1 MTATRKQ
8 IALGICLLVLV
19 VALQLLRKANIQ
31 SPPPPTFARL
41 TEKDREVIARAL
53 RNAELPQPLSLD
65 IDNSGNLVAVYTP
78 DAPPSNADARSFATT
93 AVSVIREAMVRRNV
107 VSNYRVTLNGPSI
120 GQGLIIRYGSALF
133 SEGGSVDWQA
143 R

>member
-1 MTATRKQ
+1 MTATQKQ
-8 IALGICLLVLV
+8 IALGMYLLVLM
-19 VALQLLRKANIQ
+19 VALQILRKANVQ
-31 SPPPPTFARL
+31 SPPPPTFTSL

-53 RNAELPQPLSLD
+53 QNAELPQPLSLD
-65 IDNSGNLVAVYTP
+65 IDNIGNLVAVYTP
-78 DAPPSNADARSFATT
+78 DAPPSNADARNLATM

-120 GQGLIIRYGSALF
+120 GRGLTIRYGSALF